1 MKVKYEEYSDYLLPC
16 LTLNNDNKYY
26 ELGVFANRHR
36 RYLKEN
42 HRIIYYNLLTSNKL
56 CSYLND
62 IEIQAQN
69 YYQAIVKSLFEKEN
83 VNEKLKANDLLL
95 YVQRMNNIR
104 NRALEI
110 INQEIIYNY

>member
-42 HRIIYYNLLTSNKL
+42 HRIIYYNLLT
-56 CSYLND
+56 
-62 IEIQAQN
+62 
-69 YYQAIVKSLFEKEN
+69 
-83 VNEKLKANDLLL
+83 
-95 YVQRMNNIR
+95 
-104 NRALEI
+104 
-110 INQEIIYNY
+110 